1 VAAKPSTGNTLRML
15 SGALVWALHF
25 MTIYV
30 FTALACARGF
40 AEVRWLGITVV
51 SWTIGAATTIA
62 LVAAVTI
69 ITVAMREGR
78 PAGFNAWMTTSVA
91 ALAVV
96 AIVWETLPALMV
108 PACV

>member
-1 VAAKPSTGNTLRML
+1 ML

-40 AEVRWLGITVV
+40 AEVRWLGVTLV
-51 SWTIGAATTIA
+51 SWTIGAATAIA
-62 LVAAVTI
+62 LAAAVTI
-69 ITVAMREGR
+69 IALALRESR
-78 PAGFNAWMTTSVA
+78 PAGFNAWMTASVA
-91 ALAVV
+91 ALAAI

-108 PACV
+108 PACA